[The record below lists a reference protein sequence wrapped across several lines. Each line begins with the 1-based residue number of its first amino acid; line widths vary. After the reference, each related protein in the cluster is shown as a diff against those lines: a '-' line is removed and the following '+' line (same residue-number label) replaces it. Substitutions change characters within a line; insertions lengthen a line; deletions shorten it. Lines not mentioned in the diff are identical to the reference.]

1 MFNKSSLL
9 DVKPI
14 SKEDF
19 KQSAFDKLKSIL
31 VDKFSDNYQKQQ
43 IKVQRNRFNFACPF
57 CGDSTVDSSKKRGNL
72 LLSGQWANTYKCFN
86 CGTFMP
92 IDKFFRQFD
101 ADYQLNISELTYVA
115 ENKFEFTDNV
125 SMDDSKMLAMLIDI
139 HLLNKVAVDREL
151 YKAKLKL
158 VDASAH
164 QDSYTF
170 LKNRMQYNFKNYL
183 YDPVRGELHILNLT
197 NEDKVIGLQTRNIF
211 KKIFK
216 TYNTTT
222 MYTILFKETPPKEIT
237 KYVDDISMLFNVCK
251 VNLNKPVIVT
261 EGPMDAFLIKN
272 SIAIIGSHKNVN
284 IFMDYYFLYDE
295 DEAGTESAVKAL
307 EEGFKVFLWKRFRQ
321 EHNIPKR
328 NKWDW
333 NDIVLYCKENGI
345 RINNIKNY
353 FSNDSL
359 DMLYI

>member
-31 VDKFSDNYQKQQ
+31 VGRFPDSYPKQQ

-57 CGDSTVDSSKKRGNL
+57 CGDSMIDSTKKRGNL
-72 LLSGQWANTYKCFN
+72 LLTGQWANTYKCFN
-86 CGTFMP
+86 CGMFMP

-115 ENKFEFTDNV
+115 ENKFEFSENV
-125 SMDDSKMLAMLIDI
+125 SMDDSKMLSLLIDI
-139 HLLNKVAVDREL
+139 HLLNSVAIDREV
-151 YKAKLKL
+151 YKARLGL
-158 VDASAH
+158 VEVDANKKA
-164 QDSYTF
+164 YVYLT
-170 LKNRMQYNFKNYL
+170 KRMQYNFKNYL
-183 YDPVRGELHILNLT
+183 YDPAKCELHILNLT
-197 NEDKVIGLQTRNIF
+197 NEDKVIGLQTRNIYR
-211 KKIFK
+211 KIFK

-222 MYTILFKETPPKEIT
+222 MYTLLLNEEAPEGIT
-237 KYVDDISMLFNVCK
+237 KYVDDVSMLFNVCK

-295 DEAGTESAVKAL
+295 DEAGTESSIKAL

-321 EHNIPKR
+321 DHGIPRR

-345 RINNIKNY
+345 RIGNIKNY
-353 FSNDSL
+353 FSKDSL